1 MLTQGLQICK
11 LLYKFWFLLSIAIW
25 LTKYGTRWLPST
37 ELPDE
42 QKGTHKLYDASSS
55 STAHKVDG
63 QNFDINYSF
72 PGASGYVV
80 TDDVD
85 IGGTIVQ
92 GMPVGVATKI
102 GPYLVGQ
109 KDYDGI
115 LGLAFQR
122 GNSSKS

>member
-11 LLYKFWFLLSIAIW
+11 LLYKYWFLQHSDLAYN
-25 LTKYGTRWLPST
+25 YGTRWLPST

-63 QNFDINYSF
+63 QNFNINYSF

-92 GMPVGVATKI
+92 GMPVGVATKM
-102 GPYLVGQ
+102 GPYLVNQ

-115 LGLAFQR
+115 LGLAFQG